1 MSAEIPP
8 PVFTI
13 GHSNLE
19 FAKFAALL
27 KQHGIQAVADVRSSP
42 YSQYNLQFNRESLQR
57 ALSEQGISYL
67 FLGEQLGARRSEP
80 EC

>member
-1 MSAEIPP
+1 MSAEIHQ

-27 KQHGIQAVADVRSSP
+27 KQHCIQAVADVSSSP
-42 YSQYNLQFNRESLQR
+42 YRNIAIGVSL
-57 ALSEQGISYL
+57 LNT
-67 FLGEQLGARRSEP
+67 
-80 EC
+80 